1 MKFEISRTLLD
12 NTLQSVSKGLSNK
25 TPLPILMGIQLI
37 AKDNLLTFIT
47 TNKEIS
53 VRVILES
60 SDNLDIIE
68 DGSCVVP
75 GKYFVDIV
83 KRIEGEKVEV
93 TLFDQTTIK
102 ILSKNSDF
110 TLRAYEK
117 NNFPNTNFDLNT
129 QPIVLKSK
137 ELKQIVKQTYFACAS
152 TEERI
157 ILTSINLTIKDDQLT
172 VIATDSFRLARRTS
186 SISSDFNS
194 KIQINIPCKSLEEF
208 SKILNDYNEDVNVYI
223 SNNQVLFKV
232 ANLSFMSRLVE
243 GTYPD
248 TSSLIPNDFLLS
260 IKLNREELISV
271 VNRASLFIDSENI
284 SFVKFSLSK
293 NSNNIEISSNSTEIG
308 RVVENLKPIEVS
320 ENQDFQIAFSTKYL
334 MDALKAFETQDV
346 IMYFRGEIRPA
357 IITSESNVELKQL
370 LIPVRTF

>member
-1 MKFEISRTLLD
+1 
-12 NTLQSVSKGLSNK
+12 
-25 TPLPILMGIQLI
+25 
-37 AKDNLLTFIT
+37 
-47 TNKEIS
+47 
-53 VRVILES
+53 
-60 SDNLDIIE
+60 
-68 DGSCVVP
+68 
-75 GKYFVDIV
+75 
-83 KRIEGEKVEV
+83 
-93 TLFDQTTIK
+93 
-102 ILSKNSDF
+102 
-110 TLRAYEK
+110 
-117 NNFPNTNFDLNT
+117 
-129 QPIVLKSK
+129 
-137 ELKQIVKQTYFACAS
+137 
-152 TEERI
+152 
-157 ILTSINLTIKDDQLT
+157 
-172 VIATDSFRLARRTS
+172 
-186 SISSDFNS
+186 
-194 KIQINIPCKSLEEF
+194 
-208 SKILNDYNEDVNVYI
+208 
-223 SNNQVLFKV
+223 
-232 ANLSFMSRLVE
+232 MSRLVE